1 MWTYSSAPTE
11 GSDTLGLKEE
21 ILVCR
26 QIGQWPHAWLDECSD
41 VQPIRRGHLAQP
53 DHGDKGKPM
62 DRSEILQ
69 DKLILAV
76 DDEEDVL
83 DIIEEELSEYANV
96 TLHTSTTFEQAQQY
110 LVSYTYDL
118 VILDI
123 MGVRGFDL
131 LQIAE
136 SAGFPV
142 VMLTAHAFTPEALK
156 KSIEL
161 GARAYLPKE
170 KLGSLVPFLED
181 VLKLNYQSAWK
192 KALDQVGTLFNKKF
206 GSDWRKTEEVFWD
219 DFEKKL
225 TLDEA
230 AIIK

>member
-1 MWTYSSAPTE
+1 MA
-11 GSDTLGLKEE
+11 
-21 ILVCR
+21 
-26 QIGQWPHAWLDECSD
+26 
-41 VQPIRRGHLAQP
+41 
-53 DHGDKGKPM
+53 
-62 DRSEILQ
+62 RSEILQ

-83 DIIEEELSEYANV
+83 EIIEEELTDAADV
-96 TLHTSTTFEQAQQY
+96 TLHTATTFEKAQQY

-136 SAGFPV
+136 NAGFPV
-142 VMLTAHAFTPEALK
+142 VMLTAHAFSPEALK
-156 KSIEL
+156 KSIQL
-161 GARAYLPKE
+161 GARAFLPKE

-181 VLKLNYQSAWK
+181 VLKLSYQSVWS
-192 KALDQVGTLFNKKF
+192 KALDHVGTLFNKKF
-206 GSDWRKTEEVFWD
+206 GSDWRKSEDAFWQ

-225 TLDEA
+225 TIDEA